1 MRRRARDPEGEL
13 DIGHTRVVATSP
25 LPELSLGEWATL
37 TLLRER
43 PTHGWAIV
51 KLLAPSGEVG
61 SVWSLS
67 RPLVYRAMER
77 LEAMELA
84 APIGV
89 QQLGA
94 RSRVLLT
101 TTPLG
106 QRFVDRWLSAPVDH
120 VRDVRTELLLKL
132 VLRQRRDL
140 DLAPLVRAQ
149 QRRLGA
155 MLRRLEHPGNDD
167 VVSLWRAESA
177 ASVRR
182 FLAEVEERARAPQ
195 PGS

>member
-1 MRRRARDPEGEL
+1 MRTTAV
-13 DIGHTRVVATSP
+13 DIGHTRAVVTAA

-37 TLLRER
+37 ALLREE

-51 KLLAPSGEVG
+51 KLLAPAGEVG
-61 SVWSLS
+61 SAWSLS
-67 RPLVYRAMER
+67 RPLVYRAVER
-77 LEAMELA
+77 LESMGLA

-94 RSRVLLT
+94 RSRTLLT
-101 TTPLG
+101 ATASG
-106 QRFVDRWLSAPVDH
+106 KRAVDRWLATPVDH

-132 VLRQRRDL
+132 VLRQRRGL

-149 QRRLGA
+149 QRRLGV
-155 MLRRLEHPGNDD
+155 MLKKLEQPDSDD

-177 ASVRR
+177 GSVRR
-182 FLAEVEERARAPQ
+182 FLAAVAERAKVAQ

>member
-1 MRRRARDPEGEL
+1 VPNPEGEL

-37 TLLRER
+37 ALLRER

-51 KLLAPSGEVG
+51 KLLAQSGEVG

-67 RPLVYRAMER
+67 RPLVYRAVER
-77 LEAMELA
+77 LEAMEFA

-101 TTPLG
+101 TTALG
-106 QRFVDRWLSAPVDH
+106 QRSVDRWLSVPVDH

-140 DLAPLVRAQ
+140 DPAPLVRAQ

-155 MLRRLEHPGNDD
+155 MLRRLEHPDHDD

>member
-1 MRRRARDPEGEL
+1 MRTAAV
-13 DIGHTRVVATSP
+13 DIGHTRGVVTAP

-37 TLLRER
+37 ALLREE

-51 KLLAPSGEVG
+51 KLLAPAGEVG

-67 RPLVYRAMER
+67 RPLVYRAVER
-77 LEAMELA
+77 LEAMELV

-94 RSRVLLT
+94 RSRILLT
-101 TTPLG
+101 ATAPG
-106 QRFVDRWLSAPVDH
+106 KRAVDRWLAMPVDH

-132 VLRQRRDL
+132 VLRQRRGL
-140 DLAPLVRAQ
+140 DLTPLVRAQ
-149 QRRLGA
+149 QRRLGV
-155 MLRRLEHPGNDD
+155 MLKNLEQPEGDD

-177 ASVRR
+177 GSVRR
-182 FLAEVEERARAPQ
+182 FLAAVAQRANVVQ